1 MKQLGKI
8 GVFLFSLMILMN
20 VFAFIN
26 LELNG
31 VYRFG
36 GAIPAMI
43 TFGFSW
49 FISYSKWANTNIW
62 NKKTSKPNNTSD
74 TSSDELV
81 EPIDDNRDILS
92 NINLPSLSGSNDDLK
107 DALQKIEELKR
118 QIEILEQSIK
128 NNDSNSETESP
139 ELSEEEL
146 KEEEEKLK
154 FLEELN
160 DTEIDYGNLKS
171 GINWFIV
178 AILLILTIVGT
189 IIYGTSN

>member
-1 MKQLGKI
+1 
-8 GVFLFSLMILMN
+8 MN

-43 TFGFSW
+43 TFLFSW
-49 FISYSKWANTNIW
+49 SISYSKWANNNIW
-62 NKKTSKPNNTSD
+62 NRKTSKPNNTSD

-118 QIEILEQSIK
+118 QIESLEQSIK
-128 NNDSNSETESP
+128 NNDTNSETESS
-139 ELSEEEL
+139 ELSEEDVKRWTKSEEEL
-146 KEEEEKLK
+146 KAE
-154 FLEELN
+154 
-160 DTEIDYGNLKS
+160 T
-171 GINWFIV
+171 GIGGSIGGVVIV
-178 AILLILTIVGT
+178 LWILMIVILLF
-189 IIYGTSN
+189 IIPLIT

>member
-43 TFGFSW
+43 TFLFSW
-49 FISYSKWANTNIW
+49 SISYSKWANTNIY

-92 NINLPSLSGSNDDLK
+92 NINLPSLSGSNDDSV
-107 DALQKIEELKR
+107 LQKIEELKR
-118 QIEILEQSIK
+118 QIESLEQSIK
-128 NNDSNSETESP
+128 NNDSNSEIESP
-139 ELSEEEL
+139 ELSEEDFEDKL
-146 KEEEEKLK
+146 NADEKR
-154 FLEELN
+154 
-160 DTEIDYGNLKS
+160 
-171 GINWFIV
+171 
-178 AILLILTIVGT
+178 TIVLG
-189 IIYGTSN
+189 IIIVIIVIAIFVLYDP